1 MIVAF
6 VVGVLIALAGP
17 LLASLR
23 RRRRSRRTTSSTTG
37 PDRFA
42 DECEVCGDLA
52 THELR
57 VAMPRTGDLPVER
70 DHTGTPLG
78 GTEMAATY
86 CAEHAPD
93 GAVAFDG

>member
-1 MIVAF
+1 MRRLAVAAF
-6 VVGVLIALAGP
+6 VAALLGPVLAALI
-17 LLASLR
+17 R
-23 RRRRSRRTTSSTTG
+23 RRRRSSASSTGSTRQA
-37 PDRFA
+37 PERFA

-57 VAMPRTGDLPVER
+57 VTLPPTGDMPRNTG
-70 DHTGTPLG
+70 G

-93 GAVAFDG
+93 GAVAFPG